1 MTPHQR
7 LAADVRT
14 PDEVRARL
22 QEIYAGLDPV
32 VLLRDIRAS
41 QERLAALADVQPVG
55 HTAAAEQPIE
65 LFLTSLRTAW
75 KDGAIRPTDRP
86 IVKAKRGRRRPD
98 PLVHATP
105 DLRKWFEAEPWRSG
119 SELLSRLQTEY
130 PAPTPTSCCERFS
143 AVSRRGE
150 ANRRTHCCVNRRPKL
165 TPLATRADGSA
176 RPSGVWREQARFVKR
191 QLSLPVSRRSQ

>member
-65 LFLTSLRTAW
+65 LFLTKFAHGVEGRRYSANGPADRQSKEGTSSSGSTRSRNARSTKVVRSRAVADRQRTPVAAA
-75 KDGAIRPTDRP
+75 DGISRRLPQQAAANASAPSQG
-86 IVKAKRGRRRPD
+86 VAKRTG
-98 PLVHATP
+98 
-105 DLRKWFEAEPWRSG
+105 
-119 SELLSRLQTEY
+119 
-130 PAPTPTSCCERFS
+130 ERI
-143 AVSRRGE
+143 AVSS
-150 ANRRTHCCVNRRPKL
+150 AL